1 MVSRL
6 SNRHRQQKRVFAA
19 AYAAMMTTG
28 NDKIVSP
35 KGGYFAGAGAA
46 GLMSVDAEGHYI
58 IAGAAAA
65 AAVLAAI
72 ATDRS
77 VGLDDK
83 VLRENR
89 QRD

>member
-6 SNRHRQQKRVFAA
+6 PHRHRQQKRVFAVA
-19 AYAAMMTTG
+19 DAAMMTTR

-35 KGGYFAGAGAA
+35 KGRYFAGAA
-46 GLMSVDAEGHYI
+46 GLMSVDAEGCHHI
-58 IAGAAAA
+58 ISGAAA

-72 ATDRS
+72 ATDHS